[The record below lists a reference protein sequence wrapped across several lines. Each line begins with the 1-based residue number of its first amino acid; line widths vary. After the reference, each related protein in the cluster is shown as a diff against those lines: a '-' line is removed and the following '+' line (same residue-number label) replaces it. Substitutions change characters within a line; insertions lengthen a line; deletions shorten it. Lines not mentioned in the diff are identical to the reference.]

1 MISKKNGWGNKSWK
15 RKGKAA
21 LEDVKQQEEDTGE
34 KWTETWL
41 RELSDEDVTNKCLR
55 QPSEQI
61 SSPIQS
67 ITNQQT
73 NFFPAP
79 YVKSSSHD
87 FEWTHLLIPT
97 WNSSAVP
104 YSKGIL
110 QEGNSKISAP
120 LTQFL

>member
-73 NFFPAP
+73 NFCSCSLCEVFKSWLWVDSPA
-79 YVKSSSHD
+79 YSNMKQFCSSL
-87 FEWTHLLIPT
+87 F
-97 WNSSAVP
+97 
-104 YSKGIL
+104 KGDIA
-110 QEGNSKISAP
+110 GGK
-120 LTQFL
+120 F